1 MKGRITI
8 TLLALAAFS
17 TVISCRKDKDDGDYE
32 VSVSQDMAFA
42 ENTLIETG
50 KIVDQAGSYAELV
63 NYRNGNSNTIMQPGC
78 ATVTTENI
86 SATEKKVK
94 LDFGVTDVTCR
105 DGKRRRGIIYLSYEG
120 SYLDLNKE
128 NTVTFENFFVND
140 YKINGTMKVTY
151 TGKNAQNQS
160 VYSVNDDITIND
172 PNGKTMTWQN
182 QRTRTFISGES
193 TTYSSDGLAGVTDDV
208 YELSGSGNGVS
219 FNGTSFTV
227 TITEPLVLK
236 GDCRFIS
243 QGKAEV
249 TPSGMSTRTID
260 FGDGTCDTEVGIV
273 INGVTYYRNMQ

>member
-1 MKGRITI
+1 MKGKITI
-8 TLLALAAFS
+8 TVLALAALG

-63 NYRNGNSNTIMQPGC
+63 NYRNSNNNAIMQPGC
-78 ATVTTENI
+78 ATITTENI

-160 VYSVNDDITIND
+160 VYSINDDITIND

-182 QRTRTFISGES
+182 QRTRTFISGEG
-193 TTYSSDGLAGVTDDV
+193 TTYSTDGLAGVTDDIF
-208 YELSGSGNGVS
+208 ELSGSGNGVA
-219 FNGTSFTV
+219 FNGTSFNV
-227 TITEPLVLK
+227 TITEPLVLN
-236 GDCRFIS
+236 GDCRFITK
-243 QGKAEV
+243 GTAEV